1 MQDKHMTFPE
11 FLFERA
17 LECESRLYVKLPDAV
32 FGAIWKV
39 ALDADDVFRVC
50 HYMAHPRWYR

>member
-1 MQDKHMTFPE
+1 MDDMMFSE

-17 LECESRLYVKLPDAV
+17 LECESHIKLPDAV
-32 FGAIWKV
+32 FGLIWKA
-39 ALDADDVFRVC
+39 ALDADDIFRVC